1 MGINNNLVQEL
12 LSTSKYQNIEFMA
25 VTKKRTVEDI
35 IELHKQGVT
44 IFGENQV
51 QEADLK
57 YSNVCHRNFFKL
69 HLIGPLQSNKTKK
82 ALQIFDTIQ
91 TLDRK
96 KIIDTISENYDEKSR
111 TKEFYLQINIG
122 KETQKSGMD
131 EADVP
136 FFFEYAKSK
145 NVNVVGLMCIPP
157 FDFPSD
163 SYFSKM
169 VKLRDSID
177 KNLKLSMGMSGDYK
191 TAIKFQSNLIRI
203 GSALFV

>member
-44 IFGENQV
+44 VFGENQV

-57 YSNVCHRNFFKL
+57 YSNLHHRNLLKL

-96 KIIDTISENYDEKSR
+96 KIIDTISENYSEKSR
-111 TKEFYLQINIG
+111 TKEFYL
-122 KETQKSGMD
+122 
-131 EADVP
+131 
-136 FFFEYAKSK
+136 
-145 NVNVVGLMCIPP
+145 
-157 FDFPSD
+157 
-163 SYFSKM
+163 
-169 VKLRDSID
+169 
-177 KNLKLSMGMSGDYK
+177 
-191 TAIKFQSNLIRI
+191 
-203 GSALFV
+203 